1 MDLIFKINELCVP
14 QLSNESNDRLIS
26 HIFSFQSGGVLF
38 HLPLLI
44 W

>member
-14 QLSNESNDRLIS
+14 QLESNDRLIS